1 MNTMY
6 FSTRA
11 TRRRERIERLI
22 LALAGVLA
30 AAAYFVA
37 ISIIFA

>member
-11 TRRRERIERLI
+11 TRRRERIKRVI
-22 LALAGVLA
+22 LALALVFT
-30 AAAYFVA
+30 AAAYVIA
-37 ISIIFA
+37 ISLIFA